1 MHAQVKRVAFAPDR
15 DASGNVQ
22 LATSCS
28 DKIARVWHLGQQ
40 PGAGGTEAK
49 SDSLEGHGDA
59 GGMYALLEG
68 SGFMVCGLEFR
79 VEGPKHQK
87 SCPQTLT
94 PKTLLAVQ
102 CLMSRGS
109 RAKRAC
115 ALQQPAMTT
124 RGGCGA
130 S

>member
-1 MHAQVKRVAFAPDR
+1 MAFAPDR

-68 SGFMVCGLEFR
+68 SGFMVLSLELR
-79 VEGPKHQK
+79 ALNTKNLARK
-87 SCPQTLT
+87 S
-94 PKTLLAVQ
+94 
-102 CLMSRGS
+102 
-109 RAKRAC
+109 
-115 ALQQPAMTT
+115 
-124 RGGCGA
+124 
-130 S
+130 